1 MKKFVQMGKALSLI
15 TQLGLSIAAP
25 IFLSVWGAGRLAKK
39 LDLGNWVILL
49 GILFGIGGAAA
60 SALKFYHY
68 VINKEG
74 GKEK

>member
-1 MKKFVQMGKALSLI
+1 MKKFIQIGRALSLL

-25 IFLSVWGAGRLAKK
+25 ILLSVWAAGWLAEK
-39 LDLGNWVILL
+39 LDLGNWVMLL
-49 GILFGIGGAAA
+49 GILLGTGGAAA

-74 GKEK
+74 GNEK